1 MIKNYDDK
9 IMMTKQ
15 DVFKNQDVFR
25 KIINKKRLSA
35 IPPCDRSYLLH
46 EVGKLPEGAT
56 IVEIGTFVAGTT
68 KCMAEVRPD
77 CKIFSLD
84 INTWNPDDALLN
96 YCKEHWELAEIDDE
110 IIHLAQKINIDKFV
124 NVTLITSRALDFKID
139 NIDLLYIDGDHNF
152 EPVLSELRYYWDKM
166 SCNGIIM
173 GDDVNSN
180 DTYDAV
186 KVFAFEENLEIM
198 IYNKSF
204 KIFKQVK
211 GYLEP
216 HRETSRSHNLQMF
229 GPQDKLNRL

>member
-1 MIKNYDDK
+1 MI
-9 IMMTKQ
+9 TKQ
-15 DVFKNQDVFR
+15 DIFINQDLFATIV
-25 KIINKKRLSA
+25 NEKRLSV

-46 EVGKLPEGAT
+46 EVEKLPVGAT

-77 CKIFSLD
+77 CKIFSVD
-84 INTWNPDDALLN
+84 INTWNLDDALLS
-96 YCKEHWELAEIDDE
+96 YCKEQWGLAEIDDE
-110 IIHLAQKINIDKFV
+110 IIHLAQQINTEKFF
-124 NVTLITSRALDFKID
+124 NVTLVTSKSLDFEID
-139 NIDLLYIDGDHNF
+139 NIDLLYIDGDHSYDA
-152 EPVLSELRYYWDKM
+152 VLSELRYYWDKM

-173 GDDVNSN
+173 GDDVNNN

-216 HRETSRSHNLQMF
+216 HRETSRFHNLNMF
-229 GPQDKLNRL
+229 GPQDKLNRP